1 MVCGVSGYLHRVYII
16 HPNCSFTFL
25 RCLLSAQSR
34 RLDGEDGTASAL
46 GRAAGFQVRVRD
58 DLSVQHLGP
67 GQLRRGGLGR
77 YSLTLKTP
85 PAAAQSQDGAARGA
99 PSHPFPPPL
108 CCYSHARGDARGLCP
123 QKLMVL

>member
-1 MVCGVSGYLHRVYII
+1 MSGYLHRVYII

-46 GRAAGFQVRVRD
+46 GRAAEFQVRVRD

-67 GQLRRGGLGR
+67 GQLRRGGPGALFAHPKDPTCGGPDPGWGSEGGTQPPVPATPLLLQSCPWGR
-77 YSLTLKTP
+77 AWTLSPEAHGSVT
-85 PAAAQSQDGAARGA
+85 
-99 PSHPFPPPL
+99 L
-108 CCYSHARGDARGLCP
+108 
-123 QKLMVL
+123 